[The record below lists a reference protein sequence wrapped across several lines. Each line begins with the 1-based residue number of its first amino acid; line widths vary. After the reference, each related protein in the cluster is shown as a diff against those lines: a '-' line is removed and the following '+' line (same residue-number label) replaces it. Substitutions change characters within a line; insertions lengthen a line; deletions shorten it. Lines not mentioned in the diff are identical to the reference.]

1 MNEKAQGH
9 MVEPN
14 FRGGDVA
21 LFIDWENFKI
31 SLAAGNRSPN
41 LSSLK
46 EEVSNQGRVVVAKAY
61 ADWVTR
67 APELRGASQFIND
80 PPSLYAAGI
89 EPVFVPT
96 RMPST
101 QASTAN
107 GIRTYRV
114 KNSVDVKMTAD
125 CIECAHS
132 YPNIGTFV
140 LVSGDSDFLHV
151 VNALRTMGKQ
161 VVVIGVSWSTSRRM
175 ADQVDSLLLY
185 DKDVDPLAPQPAV
198 LPQHAA
204 RAITQPAAS
213 PGAAAAD
220 APPELAEVIRAIE
233 EIIREERAAG
243 GQPLL
248 TSIKQRMMRRFPSF
262 DEKKLGFS
270 GFKKLMARA
279 AEDGNI
285 KLIHS
290 GLVDWAIM
298 ADEEAPEGT
307 TEVST
312 EGVAARP
319 GRRRGGRR
327 RHGPQR
333 DLDTADAGTVEES
346 ADIPEAEDTDAAD
359 AAPVFV
365 GELEETAATDFDLPD
380 ADELEDEESEAGA
393 IAAQEPEEPAAWFDV
408 DEEAVVEG
416 ELDVETA
423 DAAAEPEAES
433 TVDVSAE
440 AEPAEAEPEDVFG
453 NDAELAAA
461 VRDALADLSLP
472 AEPEDGQNSERVSDL
487 IVMADHLEHRQG
499 VSHVAFSFL
508 VTEVCSA
515 LEQGLAA
522 GNEQI
527 ASRWSDAGN
536 KDYVTKTLRGLS
548 DGGFFRR
555 STHTWREESTRRR
568 RQRSTFNLARDNELV
583 GRMLTARLGPSAG
596 APPPA
601 EPADEQAA
609 RRPRMWTSRSQL
621 RRRKMTSRRLN
632 NWPWS
637 TAMAPWNPKPP
648 PNCRPRPP
656 GTTEPSMAKPSRWQC
671 RTVASPWPLR
681 SRNPPPDDN
690 AAGASPWP
698 LRSRN
703 PPPRPTTTPKTNG
716 GEPLR
721 RR

>member
-204 RAITQPAAS
+204 RAITQPTTS

-380 ADELEDEESEAGA
+380 ADEPEDEESESEA

-423 DAAAEPEAES
+423 DAAAEPEAATGEAES
-433 TVDVSAE
+433 
-440 AEPAEAEPEDVFG
+440 EPAEAETTESEPEDVFG

-461 VRDALADLSLP
+461 VRDALADLVP
-472 AEPEDGQNSERVSDL
+472 PR
-487 IVMADHLEHRQG
+487 R
-499 VSHVAFSFL
+499 
-508 VTEVCSA
+508 T
-515 LEQGLAA
+515 
-522 GNEQI
+522 
-527 ASRWSDAGN
+527 
-536 KDYVTKTLRGLS
+536 
-548 DGGFFRR
+548 GGRAK
-555 STHTWREESTRRR
+555 
-568 RQRSTFNLARDNELV
+568 L
-583 GRMLTARLGPSAG
+583 GARL
-596 APPPA
+596 
-601 EPADEQAA
+601 
-609 RRPRMWTSRSQL
+609 RPHRH
-621 RRRKMTSRRLN
+621 
-632 NWPWS
+632 
-637 TAMAPWNPKPP
+637 
-648 PNCRPRPP
+648 
-656 GTTEPSMAKPSRWQC
+656 G
-671 RTVASPWPLR
+671 
-681 SRNPPPDDN
+681 
-690 AAGASPWP
+690 
-698 LRSRN
+698 
-703 PPPRPTTTPKTNG
+703 
-716 GEPLR
+716 
-721 RR
+721 